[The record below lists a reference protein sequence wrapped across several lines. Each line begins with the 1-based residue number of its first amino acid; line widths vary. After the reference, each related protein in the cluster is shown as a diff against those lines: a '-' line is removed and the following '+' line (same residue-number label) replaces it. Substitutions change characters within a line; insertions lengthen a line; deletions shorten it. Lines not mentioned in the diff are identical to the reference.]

1 MVDQQ
6 TQAKDEDFS
15 CTLTFLLFYVVALD
29 AEASLVGK
37 HRVWGHLVTKTVV
50 NPRQTVWGWHQW
62 GQGRPG
68 MGIWGEPHP
77 DI

>member
-6 TQAKDEDFS
+6 TQAMDEDFS
-15 CTLTFLLFYVVALD
+15 STPTFLLFYVVALD

-37 HRVWGHLVTKTVV
+37 HRVWGHLVTKSGESMT
-50 NPRQTVWGWHQW
+50 NWGWYQW
-62 GQGRPG
+62 EQGRPG
-68 MGIWGEPHP
+68 MGIWGELHP